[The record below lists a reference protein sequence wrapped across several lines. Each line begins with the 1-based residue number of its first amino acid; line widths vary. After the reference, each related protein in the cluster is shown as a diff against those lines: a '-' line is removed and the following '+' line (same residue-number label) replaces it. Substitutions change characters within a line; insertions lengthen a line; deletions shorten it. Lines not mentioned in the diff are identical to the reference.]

1 MTDNTKKTVNDTQ
14 RSRTSIL
21 FTPDTINREQLPEHI
36 DLFMAGGISGCW
48 NWQDALYQAVAYHL
62 DRLLPTGWELDNK
75 PFTIASPRR
84 AHGLEKDGNA
94 AAEQIAW
101 EYEAMGRTA
110 LTSFYFTRDTVQPI
124 TLLELGKHLSQPW
137 GNHITACELGYE
149 RAFDVYTQTNL
160 SLEDTTLNPG
170 VESRA
175 YGWPNAGSFIGK
187 DASPRGFRGS
197 YTIFFDEHKL
207 QEDQDFLNKAWE
219 YALTIAYEMI
229 AKRKG
234 KTVANLTR
242 SGSDQI
248 RLAQNQLDTLG
259 LL

>member
-1 MTDNTKKTVNDTQ
+1 M
-14 RSRTSIL
+14 
-21 FTPDTINREQLPEHI
+21 
-36 DLFMAGGISGCW
+36 
-48 NWQDALYQAVAYHL
+48 
-62 DRLLPTGWELDNK
+62 
-75 PFTIASPRR
+75 
-84 AHGLEKDGNA
+84 
-94 AAEQIAW
+94 
-101 EYEAMGRTA
+101 
-110 LTSFYFTRDTVQPI
+110 
-124 TLLELGKHLSQPW
+124 
-137 GNHITACELGYE
+137 
-149 RAFDVYTQTNL
+149 YTQTSL

-175 YGWPNAGSFIGK
+175 YGRPNTGSFIGK

-207 QEDQDFLNKAWE
+207 QEDQDFLNKTRE

-229 AKRKG
+229 AKRKD

-242 SGSDQI
+242 SGSDWI